1 MARSVKGFLADDGTF
16 FNNQDE
22 VELYEALNGL
32 RFASEN
38 VGADPNKLMII
49 VDAIGPQIRRYLDA
63 KESYNKAERGTG
75 SIEESG
81 ELAQEQFDKLG
92 TYTKWADRAR
102 EAAPLTINTAE
113 FLKPETGVT
122 PVQQQP
128 ADEREHVPDVGSG
141 ERTEAVSDKCEE
153 HGAGV
158 RSAHARSVRSRP
170 YMATTST
177 AALDTA
183 RKGRGGQDI

>member
-32 RFASEN
+32 RFATES

-81 ELAQEQFDKLG
+81 ELTQEQFDKLG
-92 TYTKWADRAR
+92 TYTKWADRAG
-102 EAAPLTINTAE
+102 ETASLTINTAE

-128 ADEREHVPDVGSG
+128 TDEREHVPDVGG
-141 ERTEAVSDKCEE
+141 GL
-153 HGAGV
+153 GAEKIPDNSQVDGSGV
-158 RSAHARSVRSRP
+158 RITNARSVRSRP